1 MVRSMLNS
9 KNLPKELWGEAVST
23 ATYVLN
29 ICPPKKLNGITPK
42 ECLSSNKPNVS
53 HLRVFGSVAYRH
65 VPDQLRRKLD
75 DKSEVMILVGYHNTG
90 GYKLFDPVKRNIVI
104 SRDVLIDEVKE

>member
-1 MVRSMLNS
+1 M
-9 KNLPKELWGEAVST
+9 
-23 ATYVLN
+23 
-29 ICPPKKLNGITPK
+29 
-42 ECLSSNKPNVS
+42 
-53 HLRVFGSVAYRH
+53 
-65 VPDQLRRKLD
+65 KLD